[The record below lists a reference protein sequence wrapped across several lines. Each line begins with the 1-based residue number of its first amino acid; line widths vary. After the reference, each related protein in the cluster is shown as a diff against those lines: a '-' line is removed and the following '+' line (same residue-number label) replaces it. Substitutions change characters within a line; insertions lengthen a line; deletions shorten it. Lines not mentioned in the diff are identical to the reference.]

1 MRRGRPTSAFDAQQN
16 KKAFYQQANEE
27 VLAALITDA
36 WRGLQ
41 ETEAQARLAKYGRN
55 ELVAEKPVPA

>member
-27 VLAALITDA
+27 VLAAL
-36 WRGLQ
+36 RS
-41 ETEAQARLAKYGRN
+41 TEAQARLAKNGRN